1 MSGPVCVCLSC
12 ICIYI
17 YTFLVDVTY
26 LVYRACKGWIGLC
39 VCVLF
44 VFYIYIHTYLAGMF
58 AHVSIRACIDVS
70 THGIDVHSIVAQSD
84 AAAVDVADVR
94 AHMITFLSSHL
105 GRM

>member
-1 MSGPVCVCLSC
+1 MY
-12 ICIYI
+12 IYI